1 MKRRNKII
9 FNLNSLYSTLWIA
22 VTGTDKFE
30 YTINWA
36 AVDRAWEEMNGSTP
50 DETHKDFLQSVTSL
64 CNEAGKRGAPLQD
77 EIPWLD

>member
-1 MKRRNKII
+1 MKNKQE
-9 FNLNSLYSTLWIA
+9 TR
-22 VTGTDKFE
+22 

-36 AVDRAWEEMNGSTP
+36 AVDKAWEEMNGNTP

-64 CNEAGKRGAPLQD
+64 CINAYEAGKRGAPLQD